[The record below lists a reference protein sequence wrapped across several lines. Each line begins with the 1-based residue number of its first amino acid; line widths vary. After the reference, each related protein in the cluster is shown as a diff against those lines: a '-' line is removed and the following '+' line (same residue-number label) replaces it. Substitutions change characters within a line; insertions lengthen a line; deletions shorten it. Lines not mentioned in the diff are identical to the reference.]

1 MSSQGCLA
9 AFFLMLLVLWSL
21 VIGGLLTAGW
31 LGAEIIEFF
40 VSVVLADADAAR
52 RAADG
57 TVKGLRA
64 LGFGVFAAIWAIGA
78 GVLALLWFGFSRGAR
93 RAEQG
98 GVRTETID
106 VTIDVLPDPQGMK
119 DVTPP
124 KGGSPPPGILPPDR
138 PAR

>member
-9 AFFLMLLVLWSL
+9 AFFLILLVLWSL

-31 LGAEIIEFF
+31 LGAEIIDFF
-40 VSVVLADADAAR
+40 VTIVLADADTAR
-52 RAADG
+52 RTADG
-57 TVKGLRA
+57 MVQGLRA
-64 LGFGVFAAIWAIGA
+64 LGFGVFAAIWAVGA
-78 GVLALLWFGFSRGAR
+78 GVLALFWFGLSRGAR
-93 RAEQG
+93 QVEHV
-98 GVRTETID
+98 GVRSETID